1 MVVAVPYV
9 IIVYDVK
16 AERTPKFLKYLRRYL
31 THVQNSVFEGEITDG
46 TLTEVK
52 TKLESML
59 ESGESVMVYE
69 MSSESY
75 VDRSVFGEDPMDD
88 EQFL

>member
-9 IIVYDVK
+9 IIVYDVQ

-31 THVQNSVFEGEITDG
+31 THVQNSVFEGQITDG

-59 ESGESVMVYE
+59 EVGESVMVYE

>member
-1 MVVAVPYV
+1 VVVAVPYV

-31 THVQNSVFEGEITDG
+31 THVQNSVFEGQITDG

-59 ESGESVMVYE
+59 EVGESVMVYE

>member
-31 THVQNSVFEGEITDG
+31 THVQNSVFEGQITDG

-59 ESGESVMVYE
+59 EIGESVMVYE

>member
-1 MVVAVPYV
+1 VPYV

-31 THVQNSVFEGEITDG
+31 THVQNSVFEGQITDG

-59 ESGESVMVYE
+59 EIGESVMVYE

>member
-1 MVVAVPYV
+1 VVVAVPYV

-31 THVQNSVFEGEITDG
+31 THVQNSVFEGQITDG

-59 ESGESVMVYE
+59 EIGESVMVYE

>member
-31 THVQNSVFEGEITDG
+31 THVQNSVFEGQITDG

-59 ESGESVMVYE
+59 EVGESVMVYE

>member
-1 MVVAVPYV
+1 MVVTVPYV

-31 THVQNSVFEGEITDG
+31 THVQNSVFEGQITDG

-59 ESGESVMVYE
+59 EVGESVMVYE

>member
-1 MVVAVPYV
+1 MPYV

-31 THVQNSVFEGEITDG
+31 THVQNSVFEGQITDG

-59 ESGESVMVYE
+59 EVGESVMVYE